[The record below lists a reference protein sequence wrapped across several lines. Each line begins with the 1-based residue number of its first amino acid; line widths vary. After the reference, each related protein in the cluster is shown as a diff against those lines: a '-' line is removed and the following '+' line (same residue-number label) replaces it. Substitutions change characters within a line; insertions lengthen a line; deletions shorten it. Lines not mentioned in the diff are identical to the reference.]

1 MEGCFRAPHRKK
13 PRFKTLQLK
22 RERFSDK
29 VDVMLSLERESD
41 KSNVEGEIMKF
52 NFQKQEC
59 KCDGKRRKL
68 ISPI

>member
-22 RERFSDK
+22 DK
-29 VDVMLSLERESD
+29 VDVMLSLEGESD
-41 KSNVEGEIMKF
+41 KLNVEGEIVKF
-52 NFQKQEC
+52 NLHKQEC
-59 KCDGKRRKL
+59 KCDEKRRKL